1 MKKIF
6 IILLVYFSF
15 AVNIPAQTPAD
26 TSLGLDEKIFHLINS
41 SRTPLLDKVVSVT
54 DKSILFASVLTPPA
68 LFTISRINKHY
79 YDENSAV
86 LLGTSEVLSY
96 GITYALKRIFNR
108 TRPFGHIPDV
118 KHSEKDNFAIDNYSF
133 PSGHSTMAFAYAT
146 SLSLR
151 YNDKPF
157 LISGLYLY
165 AAVVSVGRVYLG
177 VHYPSDVL
185 GGMIVG
191 AGTAAIVH
199 SLRKDIIKLKNNIF
213 REQNRPDS
221 NSKDIISPLVLLS
234 FVSTDLINNFIF
246 GKKDSVKFDLNF
258 SGSESFVSFKCGL

>member
-118 KHSEKDNFAIDNYSF
+118 K
-133 PSGHSTMAFAYAT
+133 
-146 SLSLR
+146 
-151 YNDKPF
+151 
-157 LISGLYLY
+157 
-165 AAVVSVGRVYLG
+165 
-177 VHYPSDVL
+177 
-185 GGMIVG
+185 
-191 AGTAAIVH
+191 
-199 SLRKDIIKLKNNIF
+199 
-213 REQNRPDS
+213 
-221 NSKDIISPLVLLS
+221 
-234 FVSTDLINNFIF
+234 
-246 GKKDSVKFDLNF
+246 
-258 SGSESFVSFKCGL
+258 